1 MRQTLNILMLSHG
14 YPPTVS
20 GVTLVVRK
28 FGRAM
33 VRRGHA
39 VTVITASERRKPYLD
54 WDDGLRLVRVRG
66 LPNPFWREGPI
77 PFISLQHLRQVVDE
91 FKPDVIHTHEG
102 AILGNQLLRL
112 KKEIELP
119 LVSSCYYIPR
129 YITHYLTW
137 GVRLLN
143 QVLWRYATWHF
154 NQFDHVIF
162 STPTQASYYYQ
173 NGLRVPTTIIS
184 NGLDTTRYRPSDGR
198 VEEVEVRYNLPC
210 RPRILFVGRLMKDK
224 KIDVLIE
231 AMPRICASGE
241 AHLLLVGRGDE
252 QQQLEQLARQL
263 KVRDQVHLLGFVP
276 EEDLPD
282 IYRASDIF
290 AIASVSEVQSI
301 PTLQAAA
308 CGLPVVAA
316 DAAALPELVQ
326 DGVNGFLVSPDD
338 PEAISR
344 AILKITRDPDCAR
357 SMGLAS
363 LAIGRAHAEERSFE
377 KYERFCGMMIEGR
390 ENVMRET

>member
-1 MRQTLNILMLSHG
+1 MNILMLSHG

-20 GVTLVVRK
+20 GVTLVVQK

-33 VRRGHA
+33 VQRGHA
-39 VTVITASERRKPYLD
+39 VTVITASERREPYLARD
-54 WDDGLRLVRVRG
+54 RGLRLIRVRA

-77 PFISLQHLRQVVDE
+77 PFIGLQYLRQVVKA

-112 KKEIELP
+112 KKEVGVP

-129 YITHYLTW
+129 YVTHYLTW
-137 GVRLLN
+137 GARLLN
-143 QVLWRYATWHF
+143 HLLWRYAVWHF
-154 NQFDHVIF
+154 NQFDRVIF
-162 STPTQASYYYQ
+162 STSTQRSFYYQ
-173 NGLRVPTTIIS
+173 NGLHVPTTIIS
-184 NGLDTTRYRPSDGR
+184 NGLDTKRYKPMNGR
-198 VEEVEVRYNLPC
+198 VEQVEARYHLPP

-224 KIDVLIE
+224 KIDVLIK
-231 AMPRICASGE
+231 AMPRICAASQ

-252 QQQLEQLARQL
+252 QQQLQQLAEHLQIKDR
-263 KVRDQVHLLGFVP
+263 VHLLGFVP
-276 EEDLPD
+276 EEDLPG
-282 IYRASDIF
+282 IYCASDIF

-326 DGVNGFLVSPDD
+326 DGVNGFLVPPDD

-344 AILKITRDPDCAR
+344 AVLRISGDPECAR
-357 SMGLAS
+357 VMGLAS
-363 LAIGRAHAEERSFE
+363 LAVGRAHAEERSFE
-377 KYERFCGMMIEGR
+377 KYEEFYKS
-390 ENVMRET
+390 VKRET

>member
-1 MRQTLNILMLSHG
+1 MLSHG

-33 VRRGHA
+33 AQRGHT
-39 VTVITASERRKPYLD
+39 VTVITASERRKPYGD
-54 WDDGLRLVRVRG
+54 WDGRMRLIRVRSF
-66 LPNPFWREGPI
+66 PNPFWREGPI
-77 PFISLQHLRQVVDE
+77 PFIGSSHLRQVIDE
-91 FKPDVIHTHEG
+91 FGPDIIHTHEG

-112 KKEIELP
+112 KKDVGVP
-119 LVSSCYYIPR
+119 LISSCYYIPR
-129 YITHYLTW
+129 YVTHYLTW
-137 GVRLLN
+137 RVKLLN
-143 QVLWRYATWHF
+143 QLLWRYAVWHF

-162 STPTQASYYYQ
+162 STSTQASYYYQ

-184 NGLDTTRYRPSDGR
+184 NGLDTTRYTPSDGR
-198 VEEVEVRYNLPC
+198 VEEVEARYNLPS

-224 KIDVLIE
+224 KIDILIE
-231 AMPRICASGE
+231 AIPRICALRQ

-252 QQQLEQLARQL
+252 QQQLEQLAVRM

-276 EEDLPD
+276 EEDLPA
-282 IYRASDIF
+282 IYRASDVF

-316 DAAALPELVQ
+316 DAAALPELVR
-326 DGVNGFLVSPDD
+326 DGVNGFLVPPDS
-338 PEAISR
+338 PEAISK
-344 AILKITRDPDCAR
+344 AILKLTESPTCAR

-363 LAIGRAHAEERSFE
+363 LAVGRAHGEERSFE
-377 KYERFCGMMIEGR
+377 KYEQFCRTMIEGR
-390 ENVMRET
+390 ET